1 MDIQLMTIDEV
12 ASLLRVHSK
21 SIYRLIKRGGFPRPL
36 KIGAAS
42 RWDLAAVQNWINSR
56 SKLQ

>member
-12 ASLLRVHSK
+12 ASLLRLHPK
-21 SIYRLIKRGGFPRPL
+21 TIYRFIQREGFPRPL

-42 RWDLAAVQNWINSR
+42 RWDLAAVQNWINTR
-56 SKLQ
+56 SKA

>member
-1 MDIQLMTIDEV
+1 MNIQLMTIDEV
-12 ASLLRVHSK
+12 ASLLRLHPK
-21 SIYRLIKRGGFPRPL
+21 SIYRFIQREGFPRPV

-56 SKLQ
+56 SKA

>member
-12 ASLLRVHSK
+12 ASLLRLHPK
-21 SIYRLIKRGGFPRPL
+21 TIYRFIQRNGFPRPL

-42 RWDLAAVQNWINSR
+42 RWDLAAVQNWIHSR
-56 SKLQ
+56 SKA